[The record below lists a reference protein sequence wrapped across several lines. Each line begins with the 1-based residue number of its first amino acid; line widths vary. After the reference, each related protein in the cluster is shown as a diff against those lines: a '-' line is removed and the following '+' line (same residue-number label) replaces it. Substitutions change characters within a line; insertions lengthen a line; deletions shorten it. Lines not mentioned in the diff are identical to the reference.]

1 MRSRLV
7 ERLVAKP
14 RLLGWLLGRGRVRV
28 RDNDKLYVRVANR
41 WRLLP
46 IRVKVH
52 QTPDDFGSDGPG
64 RTA

>member
-1 MRSRLV
+1 MKRLV
-7 ERLVAKP
+7 QWLVAKP

-46 IRVKVH
+46 IRVKMH
-52 QTPDDFGSDGPG
+52 QTPEDFGSEPPR